1 VGKRRLSLEEFEASE
16 NTMNLKKWIPLVA
29 AVLLGVIALVVAKK
43 ALVKSSGADGKT
55 ATAAVVVAK
64 RDIPP
69 GREITA
75 DDLTTVKIDTSSL
88 PGQQFFTRPEDL
100 IGRTALY
107 PMSKS
112 QTVVEQV
119 LAPTG
124 TRGGLTALIP
134 AGMRAMTIEV
144 NEFTGVAGMIQPGSK
159 VDIIAV
165 LRDEKNGQPAART
178 ILQNIEVRAVGANVN
193 PVQAAEGGPQRNPSA
208 NVTLLLTPKQTQI
221 MQLASQNG
229 RPWLVLRN
237 GRDPKETEADLTT
250 LAELR
255 NEAARIEGAGPTTNP
270 AATAIAAADPFA
282 KPTTITSARVVQV
295 IRGGVE
301 STVTFNENGPTTPS
315 HNIAAQPQTRPT
327 APKNTGNEGRFV
339 TDADDGL
346 IQK

>member
-1 VGKRRLSLEEFEASE
+1 
-16 NTMNLKKWIPLVA
+16 MNLKKWIPLVA
-29 AVLLGVIALVVAKK
+29 SVLLGVIALVVVKK
-43 ALVKSSGADGKT
+43 ALVKSSGADGKS
-55 ATAAVVVAK
+55 ATAAVMIAK

-75 DDLTTVKIDTSSL
+75 DDVTTAKIDTTSL
-88 PGQQFFTRPEDL
+88 PGQQFFSRPEDL

-107 PMSKS
+107 PMSKG

-144 NEFTGVAGMIQPGSK
+144 NEFTGVAGMIQPGAK
-159 VDIIAV
+159 VDVIAV
-165 LRDEKNGQPAART
+165 LRDEKNSQPAART

-193 PVQAAEGGPQRNPSA
+193 PVQSAEGAPQAHPSA

-237 GRDPKETEADLTT
+237 GRDPKELEADMTT

-255 NEAARIEGAGPTTNP
+255 NEANRIEGTGPATNP
-270 AATAIAAADPFA
+270 SATAIASTDPFGA
-282 KPTTITSARVVQV
+282 SSKLTTARVVQV

-301 STVTFNENGPTTPS
+301 STVTFNDNGTNMQS
-315 HNIAAQPQTRPT
+315 HDIAAQPQTRPT
-327 APKNTGNEGRFV
+327 TPKNAGTEGRFV
-339 TDADDGL
+339 TESDNGP